1 MRGASND
8 RIGDDNPE
16 SATRNHCEFIKPALI
31 FAKLRQSI
39 HGIMT
44 GLKLLV
50 VT

>member
-1 MRGASND
+1 MCGTLNAW
-8 RIGDDNPE
+8 IGNDNPE
-16 SATRNHCEFIKPALI
+16 SAIRNHCEFIKPALT